1 MKKIKERGD
10 GMKKVGFLK
19 KGNEDII
26 EISRYKDES
35 NDNKQDELNINSI
48 IMDRNITK
56 YIIRNFPSMA
66 IELKESLN
74 NLSSTLENTIDFI
87 EEKSTEVVKV
97 ERDFKLSQTHRNISI
112 SVYGVVKQI
121 NNYIKWME
129 EESVTKE
136 QIKDSECDKSIKVEE
151 ITSEYGETKQI
162 YEDFSSKEPLAFKLE
177 EYFVKVNGW
186 DDLIVKTADVLVKN
200 FKESKASLKVVYQDM
215 KISKEKSTENEFR
228 DSVIDI
234 LNEYNIYLKN
244 FIVFI
249 K

>member
-1 MKKIKERGD
+1 
-10 GMKKVGFLK
+10 MKKVSFLK
-19 KGNEDII
+19 KSNEEII
-26 EISRYKDES
+26 ETPRYRNEI
-35 NDNKQDELNINSI
+35 NDNKEDEINKYIDSI

-66 IELKESLN
+66 IELKDSLN
-74 NLSSTLENTIDFI
+74 NLSRTLENTIDFI
-87 EEKSTEVVKV
+87 EDKSTDVVKV
-97 ERDFKLSQTHRNISI
+97 HRNFKLSQTHRNISI

-121 NNYIKWME
+121 NSYIEWME
-129 EESVTKE
+129 SEVTINEEK
-136 QIKDSECDKSIKVEE
+136 KDYERKDNIKVEE

-177 EYFVKVNGW
+177 EYFVKVNSW
-186 DDLIVKTADVLVKN
+186 DDLIVKTADILVKN
-200 FKESKASLKVVYQDM
+200 FKESKESLKVVYQDM
-215 KISKEKSTENEFR
+215 KISQEKSTENGFR